1 MNDKICSMFIWLGLI
16 VGSIAGSY
24 IPCWW
29 GSSIFS
35 FSSIIGGAVGGFGGI
50 WIGFKLGRWLDL

>member
-1 MNDKICSMFIWLGLI
+1 MFIWLGLV

-50 WIGFKLGRWLDL
+50 WIGFKFGRWLDL